1 VRDSVSVII
10 PAFQSAVTIQRC
22 LASVAAQ
29 TVKPLEAIVI
39 DDGSRDG
46 SFEIAESLRGEMK
59 GIDLIVIRQ
68 TNKGAGAARNAGC
81 RIAKGEWLAFLDAD
95 DAWLPEK
102 LERSLAHADGASL
115 IAHDFIEVKGSA
127 ETYRDCT
134 RHFKAAADPFAALML
149 RGFIPTSTVLAKRQD
164 VLDVG
169 GFEESLPAAQDYDLW
184 LKLLKRPDTK
194 LSMFPE
200 ALTRYSVTPGGITS
214 QVERRLDCSLRV
226 LERHVNS
233 LHHNAKGIVFLR
245 MLIVHFEAFSAHWS
259 QGRWGQALLALVRMP
274 IRLLSA
280 SIPSQ
285 FWTLAALAWIG
296 FVMGFYYIDNAGY
309 YVEKL
314 GMFLSYFLKLS

>member
-1 VRDSVSVII
+1 MRDSVSIII
-10 PAFQSAVTIQRC
+10 PAYQSAATIRYA

-39 DDGSRDG
+39 DDGSSDG
-46 SFEIAESLRGEMK
+46 STDIAEAMRGEMN
-59 GIDLIVIRQ
+59 GIDLVVIRQ

-102 LERSLAHADGASL
+102 LERSLAHAEGASL

-127 ETYRDCT
+127 ETYRDST

-164 VLDVG
+164 VLEVG

-184 LKLLKRPDTK
+184 LKLLERPGTR
-194 LSMFPE
+194 LRMFPE
-200 ALTRYSVTPGGITS
+200 ALTRYAVNPGGITS

-226 LERHVNS
+226 LERHVES
-233 LHHNAKGIVFLR
+233 LRHNVERIVFLR
-245 MLIVHFEAFSAHWS
+245 ILIVHYEAFSAYLS
-259 QGRWGQALLALVRMP
+259 QGRWGQALLVLAKTPARLVSAL
-274 IRLLSA
+274 
-280 SIPSQ
+280 IPAQ
-285 FWTLAALAWIG
+285 FWMMSALAWMA
-296 FVMGFYYIDNAGY
+296 FVMGFYYFDNAGY
-309 YVEKL
+309 YKEKL